1 MVWKPVPLG
10 RVNSPWMVPPAL
22 DPPGPMGPGKPPG
35 PPRACGP
42 GWGAPGTVVAGA
54 PVDGAAVDGV
64 VVVDPELCAEATLT
78 PTRAKVPAVTVAMA
92 TLRIVRPRLRGC
104 DGPGAGGG

>member
-1 MVWKPVPLG
+1 LAVP
-10 RVNSPWMVPPAL
+10 
-22 DPPGPMGPGKPPG
+22 
-35 PPRACGP
+35 
-42 GWGAPGTVVAGA
+42 GAVVEGE

-92 TLRIVRPRLRGC
+92 TLRIALPRRRGF
-104 DGPGAGGG
+104 DGPEGGGGGGGPGGGGAMLQFGTSLPWVEP